1 MKKWLK
7 SFFIFLIGFWFCGKL
22 DFISLPSVLD
32 CIVAYPHTKRKH
44 ATCVLDLILEL
55 AIHPVFSQNVG
66 LQTSGGLLSHFCSG
80 FLGSSLFSVLL
91 LSTLSQILLHTPLS
105 LQLALPADW
114 MALRPL
120 LSNPPSPCRSSGQME
135 APLLAFSYLL
145 LQFLQEL
152 FLFSLCLAQCQAQQ
166 YVSNIQF
173 YIFSIF

>member
-1 MKKWLK
+1 MDPLWSIFSSAGSSCLWLSRWCLVLFLFFSECNVLTKEIELLMKKWLK

-105 LQLALPADW
+105 L
-114 MALRPL
+114 
-120 LSNPPSPCRSSGQME
+120 
-135 APLLAFSYLL
+135 
-145 LQFLQEL
+145 
-152 FLFSLCLAQCQAQQ
+152 
-166 YVSNIQF
+166 
-173 YIFSIF
+173 